1 MSLVIPKALKK
12 GDTIALISAS
22 GATPPE
28 RLQPAIEA
36 VEKLGFN
43 VVVGETCKARHGYL
57 AGSDDLRASD
67 INAMFMN
74 PEIDGIFCIRGGYG
88 ATKILPKLD
97 LEMIKNNPK
106 VFAGYSDVTALH
118 IVFNQQCGFV
128 TYHTPMPSTEF
139 TKDQMDEY
147 TWDYFINSVMNTE
160 WSDYL
165 LENAHGEELVTIV
178 PGEATGV
185 LTGGNLTLVVASL
198 GTPYE
203 IDLQG
208 KILFLE
214 DIDENVQRIDRMLTQ
229 LQLSGK
235 LDGLAGILLGAWTD
249 CGPLDAKNPENN
261 LSLETIFDEI
271 LTPLQIPTLMNITC
285 GHVLPTMS
293 LPLGKTVKVDA
304 TNKTITVV
312 GE

>member
-12 GDTIALISAS
+12 GDTIALVSAS
-22 GATPPE
+22 GATPQE

-43 VVVGETCKARHGYL
+43 VIVGETCRARHGYL
-57 AGSDDLRASD
+57 AGSDELRAAEL
-67 INAMFMN
+67 NAMFEN

-88 ATKILPKLD
+88 ATRILPMLD

-118 IVFNQQCGFV
+118 IVFNQQCNFV

-139 TKDQMDEY
+139 IKEKMDDY
-147 TWDYFINSVMNTE
+147 TWDYFIQSVTNTT
-160 WSDYL
+160 WSDYY
-165 LENAHGEELVTIV
+165 LENAAGEEMLTIV
-178 PGEATGV
+178 PGTATGK
-185 LTGGNLTLVVASL
+185 LAGGNLTLVVASL
-198 GTPYE
+198 GTPFE
-203 IDLQG
+203 IDLVD

-229 LQLSGK
+229 LKLSGK
-235 LDGLAGILLGAWTD
+235 LDQVAGILLGAWTD
-249 CGPLDAKNPENN
+249 CEPMDKNNPENN
-261 LSLETIFDEI
+261 LTLETVIDEI
-271 LTPLQIPTLMNITC
+271 LTPLNVPLLMNVTC

-293 LPLGKTVKVDA
+293 LPLGKTVTVDA
-304 TNKTITVV
+304 TKKTIHVV
-312 GE
+312 G

>member
-1 MSLVIPKALKK
+1 MTLTIPQALKK
-12 GDTIALISAS
+12 GDTVALISAS

-36 VEKLGFN
+36 VEKLGFH
-43 VVVGETCKARHGYL
+43 VVVGETCTARHGYL
-57 AGSDDLRASD
+57 AGPDELRAAEL
-67 INAMFMN
+67 NAMFAN

-118 IVFNQQCGFV
+118 TVFNQQCGFV

-139 TKDQMDEY
+139 IKEQMDDY
-147 TWDYFINSVMNTE
+147 TWDYFINSVTNTE
-160 WSDYL
+160 WKDYL
-165 LENAHGEELVTIV
+165 LENVAGEEMKIV
-178 PGEATGV
+178 VEGTATGV

-214 DIDENVQRIDRMLTQ
+214 DIDENEQRIDRMLTQ

-235 LDGLAGILLGAWTD
+235 LNGLAGIILGAWTD
-249 CGPLDAKNPENN
+249 CGPPNPKQPENS
-261 LSLETIFDEI
+261 LRLETIIDEI
-271 LTPLQIPTLMNITC
+271 LTPLQIPTLMNVTC

-293 LPLGKTVKVDA
+293 LPLGKTVALDA
-304 TNKTITVV
+304 TNKTIRVV
-312 GE
+312 G

>member
-22 GATPPE
+22 GATPQE

-43 VVVGETCKARHGYL
+43 VIVGETCRARHGYL
-57 AGSDDLRASD
+57 AGSDALRAAEL
-67 INAMFMN
+67 NAMFKN

-88 ATKILPKLD
+88 ATRILPMLD

-118 IVFNQQCGFV
+118 IVFNQHCNFV

-139 TKDQMDEY
+139 IKDKMDDY
-147 TWDYFINSVMNTE
+147 TWEYFIQSVTNTT
-160 WSDYL
+160 WSDYY
-165 LENAHGEELVTIV
+165 LENAVGEEMLTVF
-178 PGEATGV
+178 PGTATGKLV
-185 LTGGNLTLVVASL
+185 GGNLTLVAASL

-203 IDLQG
+203 IDLAG

-229 LQLSGK
+229 LKLSGK
-235 LDGLAGILLGAWTD
+235 LDEVAGILLGAWTD
-249 CGPLDAKNPENN
+249 CGPMDTKNPENN
-261 LSLETIFDEI
+261 LTLETVIDEI
-271 LTPLQIPTLMNITC
+271 LTPLNVPLLMNVTC

-293 LPLGKTVKVDA
+293 LPLGKTVTMDA
-304 TNKTITVV
+304 TKKTIHVV
-312 GE
+312 G